1 MVLCAFD
8 KSAVYSENII
18 VIYSCVDPALSLQ
31 DKHNARYNMNTINM
45 KYNGRSRIQFRSALT
60 TADVKRS
67 RIFPEMICLGILSQ

>member
-1 MVLCAFD
+1 VVLCAFD

-45 KYNGRSRIQFRSALT
+45 I
-60 TADVKRS
+60 
-67 RIFPEMICLGILSQ
+67 